1 MTRRAYGNERAAR
14 TKHSVQIVRC
24 SLALAVAT
32 AVSAAGQV
40 PEPPLDIRFD
50 QKLNA
55 QVPMD
60 LMFRDSSGAVVELG
74 SYFNDKPVL
83 LSLVYY
89 ECPMLCTL
97 TLNGMVAV
105 MKEIPY
111 ALNTD
116 YEAVT
121 VSFDHEE
128 THVLAAGKKKA
139 YVESYDRSGAENAW
153 HFLVGEKDQVD
164 RLCEA
169 VGFGFRYDP
178 ETDEYAH
185 RSGIILLTPDGVV
198 SKYLPG
204 IEYPERDLRL
214 GLVEA
219 SAGRIGTIVDR
230 LSLLCYHYDPVAGS
244 YSFVVMNI
252 VRLGCFLTIG
262 ALAAFLGCMLF
273 REHRQRRRGESGVDP
288 HELKENPAN

>member
-1 MTRRAYGNERAAR
+1 MKRRAYENEPAVRTTRFAR
-14 TKHSVQIVRC
+14 MVRC
-24 SLALAVAT
+24 SLALAAAA
-32 AVSAAGQV
+32 AVSASGQV

-60 LMFRDSSGAVVELG
+60 LKFRDSSGAVVELG
-74 SYFNDKPVL
+74 SYFTDKPVL

-97 TLNGMVAV
+97 TLNGMVAA

-116 YEAVT
+116 YDAVT

-139 YVESYDRSGAENAW
+139 YVDSYGRPGAESAW
-153 HFLVGEKDQVD
+153 HFLVGEKDQID

-169 VGFGFRYDP
+169 VGFGFRYNP

-185 RSGIILLTPDGVV
+185 RSGIILLTHDGVV

-204 IEYPERDLRL
+204 ITYPERDLRL

-219 SAGRIGTIVDR
+219 SAGRIGTVVDR

-244 YSFVVMNI
+244 YSFAVMNI

-262 ALAAFLGCMLF
+262 ALAAFLGTMF
-273 REHRQRRRGESGVDP
+273 VREHRQRRRGDAAADTRG
-288 HELKENPAN
+288 LKEKPAS